1 MREPSLKQLRL
12 RVALKLL
19 ASFAFLCILLFSLRY
34 VFNVQSQPRG
44 GSQKIDVKTL
54 ELYEAISFTRVGKE
68 LMLVRT
74 GPESFLLVNQRSPE
88 FSCLLEVSLE
98 QAAVFL
104 KDPCTGDLFDL
115 EGKVLTGQRTKRN
128 LSPLP
133 YRWQPPATVMVED

>member
-1 MREPSLKQLRL
+1 M

-19 ASFAFLCILLFSLRY
+19 AGFAFFCILLFSLRY

-44 GSQKIDVKTL
+44 GSQKIDVKNL

-74 GPESFLLVNQRSPE
+74 GSESFLLVNQRSPE
-88 FSCLLEVSLE
+88 FSCLLEISPE
-98 QAAVFL
+98 QTVPLL

-115 EGKVLTGQRTKRN
+115 KGKVLPDQRAKRN
-128 LSPLP
+128 LTPLP